1 MATATFAAGCF
12 KSVEAAFRLI
22 PGVTDAEVGYAGGHV
37 REVTREQFRG
47 GDTGHVESVRIQF
60 DPAQVTYDELL
71 NAFWALHDPTQS
83 DPHDPYSGPQYRAAI
98 FVHDEEQER
107 AAILSRIRLE
117 QSGRY
122 DCPVVTEIL
131 PGGDFWRA
139 EESQQQYFE
148 KRGFSLVCRA

>member
-22 PGVTDAEVGYAGGHV
+22 PGVTDAEVGYTGGHV
-37 REVTREQFRG
+37 RDVTREQLRG

-60 DPAQVTYDELL
+60 DPAQVTYEELL
-71 NAFWALHDPTQS
+71 NAFWALHDPTQL
-83 DPHDPYSGPQYRAAI
+83 DRRAPYTGPQYRAAI

-117 QSGRY
+117 QSGRH
-122 DCPVVTEIL
+122 DNPVVTEIL
-131 PGGDFWRA
+131 PAGDFWRA
-139 EESQQQYFE
+139 EEWQQQYFE